1 MFVGMRPYSSDYLES
16 ALKETFGAD
25 SVMTDIKQPKVM
37 VTGVLADRRPV
48 ELHLF
53 RNYRSPEDILEVKRE
68 SHYKLP
74 APPEEQYIWEVG
86 RATGAAPTYFR

>member
-1 MFVGMRPYSSDYLES
+1 MAS
-16 ALKETFGAD
+16 
-25 SVMTDIKQPKVM
+25 IKHPKFM

-74 APPEEQYIWEVG
+74 APPEEQYIWEEQLELPLHISGHLEDFWIVLLL
-86 RATGAAPTYFR
+86 PIIQHWMQ